1 MAAQET
7 DSENTRSGQWR
18 RRIEISAN
26 ERTCD
31 GGIYK
36 GLSAKEILESG
47 PFLSFEESRLSPS
60 RQRGRK
66 IFIRRNVL
74 FSAWRSMPSRLALLV
89 ERKHANTAPRDVML
103 RRLLH

>member
-7 DSENTRSGQWR
+7 DLENTRSGQWR

-31 GGIYK
+31 GDIYK
-36 GLSAKEILESG
+36 ELPAKEILESG
-47 PFLSFEESRLSPS
+47 PFPNFEESKLSPS
-60 RQRGRK
+60 RLRGRK
-66 IFIRRNVL
+66 MFIRRTVR

-89 ERKHANTAPRDVML
+89 EKNTLTL
-103 RRLLH
+103 RLGTLC